1 MKGMSKYIGE
11 VEKVREGARKLLH
24 ERRSEGKISDEAYLR
39 LLEKNELLG
48 GSLINLL
55 KAGEELLNY
64 VIIKDLAD
72 LFKFSPKPKREEE
85 YFLEMKRLIEG
96 ELGSKNAYIQRIA
109 AEIASSTS
117 RRLGYPEDIH
127 VSELYNGGLFLL
139 PPKAA
144 EELMDKSY
152 SPLEELI
159 ESLESLLQR
168 SEELG
173 STEEERQFIR
183 SGVQSVLNFAHFL
196 RHTREVIEDIVA
208 WVYNNIKYVS
218 EPGDWFKPALHTLI
232 VKAGDCDCLA
242 ILICSLLRSIG
253 FKTYL
258 GFERGHVF
266 PGVIHAKF
274 SKRGK
279 IGELPPHVRE
289 NIKKECY
296 GISDDYII
304 IGVDEVKVPLEKIEP
319 VNLNVGDLNIRIDR
333 FTASYMTDQELRTL
347 EEAISLRKMKREGE
361 LRGLKGFIGTSN
373 QNVISALEELEKE
386 LQILEKAE
394 KAIERYLECR
404 KAKVYVID

>member
-1 MKGMSKYIGE
+1 MSKYISE
-11 VEKVREGARKLLH
+11 VEKVREKARKLLH
-24 ERRSEGKISDEAYLR
+24 DRRSEGKISDEAYLR
-39 LLEKNELLG
+39 LLEMNELLG
-48 GSLINLL
+48 GSLTKILMAGKELL
-55 KAGEELLNY
+55 KNY
-64 VIIKDLAD
+64 VIKDLAD
-72 LFKFSPKPKREEE
+72 LFKFSPKPKSEEE
-85 YFLEMKRLIEG
+85 HFLEMKRLIEG

-109 AEIASSTS
+109 AEIASGAS

-183 SGVQSVLNFAHFL
+183 SGVQSMLGFAHFL

-232 VKAGDCDCLA
+232 VGAGDCDCLA

-258 GFERGHVF
+258 GFEPGHVF

-274 SKRGK
+274 SKRGE

-289 NIKKECY
+289 DIKNRY

-304 IGVDEVKVPLEKIEP
+304 IGVDEVKVPLENIEP

-333 FTASYMTDQELRTL
+333 FTLSYMTDQELRTL

-361 LRGLKGFIGTSN
+361 LRGLKGLIGTSN
-373 QNVISALEELEKE
+373 QNVISALEELELEKE

>member
-1 MKGMSKYIGE
+1 MSKYISE
-11 VEKVREGARKLLH
+11 VEKVREKARKLLH
-24 ERRSEGKISDEAYLR
+24 DRRSEGKISDEAYLR
-39 LLEKNELLG
+39 LLEMNELLG
-48 GSLINLL
+48 GSLTKILMAGKELL
-55 KAGEELLNY
+55 KNY
-64 VIIKDLAD
+64 VIKDLAD
-72 LFKFSPKPKREEE
+72 LFKFSPKPKSEEE
-85 YFLEMKRLIEG
+85 HFLEMKRLIEG

-109 AEIASSTS
+109 AEIASGAS

-183 SGVQSVLNFAHFL
+183 SGVQSMLGFAHFL

-232 VKAGDCDCLA
+232 VGAGDCDCLA

-258 GFERGHVF
+258 GFEPGHVF

-289 NIKKECY
+289 DIKNRY

-304 IGVDEVKVPLEKIEP
+304 IGVDEVKVPLENIEP

-333 FTASYMTDQELRTL
+333 FTLSYMTDQELRTL

-361 LRGLKGFIGTSN
+361 LRGLKGLIGTSN
-373 QNVISALEELEKE
+373 QNVISALEELELEKE